1 MAEPRPRGRPR
12 LFDEREALDAAMRV
26 FWGEGYEGASID
38 TLSRAMRMP
47 RASLYQL
54 YRDKQG
60 LFLAT
65 IGHYVETRI
74 GPVVEAL
81 GPRRSLAEDLG
92 AFYER
97 VIALATAD
105 PQTPGCLI
113 SCVLADAAGA
123 SPAFRAELARRYDG
137 LEARLEARFRAAGW
151 GEEGETGARAA
162 AGLAAAIA
170 RGLMLRARSG
180 AGISDLTPI
189 ARAALAALLRPDP
202 G

>member
-1 MAEPRPRGRPR
+1 MADPRPRGRPR

-26 FWGEGYEGASID
+26 FWAEGYEGASVD
-38 TLSRAMRMP
+38 KLSRATRMP

-54 YRDKQG
+54 YGDKQG
-60 LFLAT
+60 LFLAA

-74 GPVVEAL
+74 APVTGAL
-81 GPRRSLAEDLG
+81 GPRGTLAEDLG
-92 AFYER
+92 AFFEQ

-123 SPAFRAELARRYDG
+123 TPAFRTELARRYEG
-137 LEARLEARFRAAGW
+137 LEARIEARFRAAGW
-151 GEEGETGARAA
+151 TDADHSPAAA
-162 AGLAAAIA
+162 AGMVAAVA

-180 AGISDLTPI
+180 ADATRLAPI
-189 ARAALAALLRPDP
+189 ARATVAALAQPEDR
-202 G
+202 